1 MGELTGNA
9 ICEVDPCI
17 QQFNNYK
24 VNKYSWIFEVTVHHK
39 KPMTTISLLFDG
51 QFNKHVGF
59 ISIFY
64 FKNYI

>member
-17 QQFNNYK
+17 NNSTTTRSI
-24 VNKYSWIFEVTVHHK
+24 NRWIFEVTVNHK

-51 QFNKHVGF
+51 QFNKHGRF
-59 ISIFY
+59 HKY
-64 FKNYI
+64 FLF